1 MKLKIKLIVF
11 LALLLFPGQALA
23 AKAPATPAEWSA
35 AVQKTYAGYQSM
47 GAEFD
52 QTFVRG
58 ESGITEDRQGRFL
71 FQKPL
76 RVRWATDAPYE
87 ELLIVTDELIWQ
99 YDAFEEIAY
108 KAPIEALDDK
118 NAFLQVLFGLSSL
131 ADTFKITVQPAKS
144 GDDGLA
150 HLLLEPYEPT
160 SSLMLANIW
169 LEPKSALIRRIEIRD
184 AFGNLNRVNLKTI
197 DKNPRV
203 PAGTFEF
210 TPPPGVEVEDRTK

>member
-1 MKLKIKLIVF
+1 MKHNIKYLILLV
-11 LALLLFPGQALA
+11 LLLLPAQALA
-23 AKAPATPAEWSA
+23 ARAPSTAAEWSA
-35 AVQKTYAGYQSM
+35 AVQKTYADYNSM

-87 ELLIVTDELIWQ
+87 ELLIVTDHLIWQ
-99 YDAFEEIAY
+99 YDAFEEVAY

-131 ADTFKITVQPAKS
+131 ADTFKITIKPVQS
-144 GDDGLA
+144 SDDGLT
-150 HLLLEPYEPT
+150 HLLLEPYEPA
-160 SSLMLANIW
+160 SSLMLADIW
-169 LEPKSALIRRIEIRD
+169 LEPQTALIRRIEIKD
-184 AFGNLNRVNLKTI
+184 AFGNLNKVNLKKI